1 MKMFPLLML
10 LPTLGCYGADE
21 TRGTTNQIADQELI
35 RQVQSLRERGVTNVT
50 EADLRRDPLIW
61 ITNAFLVHT
70 ALPMR
75 IWDWPAPQTAD
86 TNRLAGVFDFINRH
100 GWSMDKAPTFFP
112 GAGVPLQPI
121 TGLPWP
127 AIAGRTFSAVT
138 RNGVLYVVLGGFGP
152 ECAGVA
158 WNPKTNSFDVM
169 IQEFQPLGRGWY
181 AWSQTMFPSPD
192 ARRYEGEDA
201 KPGQQDGSANG
212 SQPIR
217 SETNRAPGAAGSRR

>member
-1 MKMFPLLML
+1 
-10 LPTLGCYGADE
+10 
-21 TRGTTNQIADQELI
+21 
-35 RQVQSLRERGVTNVT
+35 
-50 EADLRRDPLIW
+50 
-61 ITNAFLVHT
+61 
-70 ALPMR
+70 
-75 IWDWPAPQTAD
+75 
-86 TNRLAGVFDFINRH
+86 
-100 GWSMDKAPTFFP
+100 
-112 GAGVPLQPI
+112 LQPI